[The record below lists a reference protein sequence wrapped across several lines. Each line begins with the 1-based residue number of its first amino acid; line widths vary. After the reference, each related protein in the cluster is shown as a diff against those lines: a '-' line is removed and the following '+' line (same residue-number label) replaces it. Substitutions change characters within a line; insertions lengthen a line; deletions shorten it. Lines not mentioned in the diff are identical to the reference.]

1 MFHQT
6 ALLVEYPLPFSNKE
20 QLLLKDSLV
29 CTSQGTRE
37 GAQNMEMDRGCP
49 GGPKP
54 TVDVQVLSEEGLPP
68 KGFHSVLGLSSPQ
81 LPPECT
87 VENRRLHYCASH
99 RCPRAPV
106 SPHL

>member
-20 QLLLKDSLV
+20 QLLLKDSRV

-68 KGFHSVLGLSSPQ
+68 KGFH
-81 LPPECT
+81 
-87 VENRRLHYCASH
+87 
-99 RCPRAPV
+99 
-106 SPHL
+106 